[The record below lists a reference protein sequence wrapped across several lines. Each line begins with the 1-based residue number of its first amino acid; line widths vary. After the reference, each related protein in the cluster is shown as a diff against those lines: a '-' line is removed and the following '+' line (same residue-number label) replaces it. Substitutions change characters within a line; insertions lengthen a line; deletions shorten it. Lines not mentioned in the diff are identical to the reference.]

1 MSLALTEIRRSKLK
15 FGLLVLAVA
24 LLVFLVLFLTT
35 LSTALVRSITGAL
48 DGVSGEVLVY
58 ADSARDNLQ
67 GSRLEP
73 GVVDQVAEVPGVAAA
88 GPLSLL
94 TTSAKF
100 GDAESVDLQLVG
112 TEPDLPGAPTGLVDG
127 ALPVKKGEI
136 AMDGGGVAIG
146 DTVTLTETDEK
157 LTVVGLLK
165 GAQFNA
171 SPTGYV
177 SDAEYAAVVRAAN
190 PQAPFVPINAVA
202 VQVADG
208 SDPATVAAAIG
219 TDVAGTKGYVKSDA
233 VALIPGVASI
243 TQTFGILV
251 GLTFVIGIVVIGFFF
266 LILTVQKLK
275 SFTLLRAI
283 GASTARLS
291 GVVAAQIAIVV
302 LLAGLVAVL
311 LTYGAVQGL
320 STGIPV
326 SLSPVL
332 VIGTVGSVLI
342 FSLMSGLLS
351 VRRIARLDPATAAG
365 AR

>member
-1 MSLALTEIRRSKLK
+1 M
-15 FGLLVLAVA
+15 
-24 LLVFLVLFLTT
+24 
-35 LSTALVRSITGAL
+35 
-48 DGVSGEVLVY
+48 
-58 ADSARDNLQ
+58 
-67 GSRLEP
+67 
-73 GVVDQVAEVPGVAAA
+73 AA
-88 GPLSLL
+88 G
-94 TTSAKF
+94 AR
-100 GDAESVDLQLVG
+100 
-112 TEPDLPGAPTGLVDG
+112 
-127 ALPVKKGEI
+127 
-136 AMDGGGVAIG
+136 
-146 DTVTLTETDEK
+146 TL
-157 LTVVGLLK
+157 
-165 GAQFNA
+165 A
-171 SPTGYV
+171 
-177 SDAEYAAVVRAAN
+177 
-190 PQAPFVPINAVA
+190 
-202 VQVADG
+202 
-208 SDPATVAAAIG
+208 
-219 TDVAGTKGYVKSDA
+219 
-233 VALIPGVASI
+233 
-243 TQTFGILV
+243 
-251 GLTFVIGIVVIGFFF
+251 FF